1 MPDKATKK
9 CLERRLARAYVLLL
23 LVPPAADG
31 CRRVSLGR
39 HGDYEVR
46 LVEFTR
52 DNPIGVADSLW
63 MELYAHQR
71 RVVLDS
77 CRCDEIKDAAIA
89 AEELIAQSKKLNEV
103 SS

>member
-9 CLERRLARAYVLLL
+9 CLEQRLARAYVLLL
-23 LVPPAADG
+23 IVPPAEDG

-52 DNPIGVADSLW
+52 DNPVGAANSLW
-63 MELYAHQR
+63 MELYAHDHQ
-71 RVVLDS
+71 VVLDS
-77 CRCDEIKDAAIA
+77 CRRDEIKDAAIA
-89 AEELIAQSKKLNEV
+89 AEELIAQSKQLNEV